1 MYSLKFNVWIL
12 LLVSMILVGCSHT
25 TKPVVVKETQTV
37 TVSVPEPLL
46 TLYPITP
53 PPDRDAFI
61 NSNDA
66 VRLRM
71 MVEYNIELLEVL
83 GRYRL
88 QTQTLKEYNDEVNGK
103 RTDSVRKDR

>member
-12 LLVSMILVGCSHT
+12 LLVSMFLVGCSHT

>member
-1 MYSLKFNVWIL
+1 MLARRISWMC
-12 LLVSMILVGCSHT
+12 LLVLIVVLMGCGH
-25 TKPVVVKETQTV
+25 TKPAIIKETQTV
-37 TVSVPEPLL
+37 TIGVPEPLM

-53 PPDRDAFI
+53 PPDREKFI
-61 NSNDA
+61 SGNDA
-66 VRLRM
+66 TRLRM

-88 QTQTLKEYNDEVNGK
+88 QTQTLKEYNDEITGK

>member
-1 MYSLKFNVWIL
+1 MLARRISWLC
-12 LLVSMILVGCSHT
+12 LVMVMLVLVGCGHT
-25 TKPVVVKETQTV
+25 TKPLVVKETQTV

-61 NSNDA
+61 KGNDA

-88 QTQTLKEYNDEVNGK
+88 QTQTLKEYNDEINGK